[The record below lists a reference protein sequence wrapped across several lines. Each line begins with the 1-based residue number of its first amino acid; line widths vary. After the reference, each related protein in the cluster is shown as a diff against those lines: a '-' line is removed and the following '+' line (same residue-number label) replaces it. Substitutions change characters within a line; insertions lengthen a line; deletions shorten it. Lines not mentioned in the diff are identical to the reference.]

1 MKLQSEIIWIGIILI
16 ISSIVIVI
24 TLYYISQL
32 STKSQ
37 YFHRFSVIDDLALK
51 TLASVYT
58 AKLPTLEKTYL
69 QTSIDA
75 LLTLNKWKESE
86 REKVKED
93 LGLGKI
99 VYYGM
104 ALGAYN
110 SSDLLYPML
119 DNMIGKER
127 WQLVIYKNQS
137 LYEIYGYNLK
147 PSETIKSYVLPI
159 PMPDE
164 EIGYL
169 ILRIS

>member
-1 MKLQSEIIWIGIILI
+1 MKIQSEIIWIGMILI

-37 YFHRFSVIDDLALK
+37 YFYRFSVIDDLSLK
-51 TLASVYT
+51 ALASIYT
-58 AKLPTLEKTYL
+58 AKPTFLEKTYL

-86 REKVKED
+86 REKVKQE

-99 VYYGM
+99 VYYGI

-110 SSDLLYPML
+110 ASDLIYPML
-119 DNMIGKER
+119 DNMIGPER
-127 WQLVIYKNQS
+127 WQLIIYKNQT
-137 LYEIYGYNLK
+137 LYEIYGYNIK
-147 PSETIKSYVLPI
+147 SENVKSYVLPV

-169 ILRIS
+169 ILRLI